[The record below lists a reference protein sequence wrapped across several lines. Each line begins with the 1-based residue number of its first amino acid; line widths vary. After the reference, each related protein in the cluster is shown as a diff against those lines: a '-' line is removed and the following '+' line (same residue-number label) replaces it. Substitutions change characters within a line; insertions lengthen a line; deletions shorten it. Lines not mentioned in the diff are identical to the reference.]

1 MRKFGF
7 TGMLLVAVLAA
18 PALLGAENA
27 ITIEGT
33 LVDSKCYLGMGEK
46 DDDHGAMAACG
57 AMCLTQGQPAGLVT
71 GDDTFH
77 ILVASSTALADHVG
91 HTLRITGMVK
101 NGALI
106 VTKAEMNA
114 NGRYSE
120 IKLGSMM

>member
-7 TGMLLVAVLAA
+7 TGILLVAVLAA
-18 PALLGAENA
+18 PALLGAQNV

-57 AMCLTQGQPAGLVT
+57 VMCLKQGQPAGLVT
-71 GDDTFH
+71 SDDTFH

-101 NGALI
+101 NGAVI
-106 VTKAEMNA
+106 VTKAETNA

-120 IKLGSMM
+120 IKLGSML

>member
-1 MRKFGF
+1 MRKLGF
-7 TGMLLVAVLAA
+7 TGVLLVALLAA
-18 PALLGAENA
+18 PALVGAQNS

-33 LVDSKCYLGMGEK
+33 LVDSKCYLGMGEN
-46 DDDHGAMAACG
+46 DDDHGAMVACG
-57 AMCLTQGQPAGLVT
+57 TTCLKQGQPAGLVES
-71 GDDTFH
+71 DNTFH

>member
-1 MRKFGF
+1 MRQFGF
-7 TGMLLVAVLAA
+7 IGMLLVAVLAA
-18 PALLGAENA
+18 PALLGAQSA

-33 LVDSKCYLGMGEK
+33 LVDSKCYLGMDEK

-71 GDDTFH
+71 SDDTFH
-77 ILVASSTALADHVG
+77 LLVVSSKALADHVG

-101 NGALI
+101 SGAVI

-114 NGRYSE
+114 NGRYSD